1 MIAET
6 KHKTLELKLISGG
19 VDAGLG
25 VMVVFEFTI
34 CRTQTSAQLALTTV
48 VRLVLDT
55 CAGTSRYNNHAGERK
70 RYSRMKIAQGSF
82 RCERKQCNVGE
93 ILDENGLCT
102 RW

>member
-6 KHKTLELKLISGG
+6 KNMTSELILISGG
-19 VDAGLG
+19 FDASLG
-25 VMVVFEFTI
+25 VMLVFEFTI
-34 CRTQTSAQLALTTV
+34 CRTQTSAQLALITV
-48 VRLVLDT
+48 EPWDLDT
-55 CAGTSRYNNHAGERK
+55 CAGTSRYYHLAGEQK

-102 RW
+102 R

>member
-1 MIAET
+1 MI
-6 KHKTLELKLISGG
+6 LELILISGG
-19 VDAGLG
+19 VDVSLG
-25 VMVVFEFTI
+25 VMLVFEFTI
-34 CRTQTSAQLALTTV
+34 FRTQTSAQSALTTV

-55 CAGTSRYNNHAGERK
+55 CAGTSRYYHHAGERK